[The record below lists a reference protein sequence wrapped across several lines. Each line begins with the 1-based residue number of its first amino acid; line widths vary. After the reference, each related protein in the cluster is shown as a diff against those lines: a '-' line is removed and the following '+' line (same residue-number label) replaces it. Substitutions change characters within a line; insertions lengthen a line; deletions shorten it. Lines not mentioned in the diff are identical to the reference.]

1 MSRYQS
7 LGYNQPS
14 ESVLNVSEIELNGTV
29 YDINDS
35 SESGINLS
43 IWWTPSKQTSITG
56 LVNLK
61 FMKLKT
67 MKSHTFLWYQK
78 GSGTILPFYPSHF
91 L

>member
-1 MSRYQS
+1 MSRHQS

-43 IWWTPSKQTSITG
+43 NWWTPSKQTSITG
-56 LVNLK
+56 LVRVNIADIYRECNLDK
-61 FMKLKT
+61 EDVF
-67 MKSHTFLWYQK
+67 
-78 GSGTILPFYPSHF
+78 
-91 L
+91 